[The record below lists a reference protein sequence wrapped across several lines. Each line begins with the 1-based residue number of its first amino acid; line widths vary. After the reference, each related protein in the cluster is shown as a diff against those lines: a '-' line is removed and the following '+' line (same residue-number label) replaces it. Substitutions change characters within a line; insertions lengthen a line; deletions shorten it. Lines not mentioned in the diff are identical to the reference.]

1 MFPTKCKAVLKT
13 IDNNILETGF
23 ASYSAGGQYIDFTSP
38 FVPIMKIK
46 SKVKVVCSDNGV
58 ITHVFTGEVYLS
70 SPKLLR
76 VVSLKCAFLSGA
88 EKALAADIT
97 FNAQILMPVFHHTL
111 FINKLM
117 YKWQSCCVKAISTRG
132 VAFECDEILDEFV
145 EKVTIKI
152 ASPVFSK
159 PTDLNLHT
167 GEKGLMFG
175 NHTKYK
181 YKIGK
186 LSKRAEA
193 ELCNFIRQANKQLLG
208 SIEIIDENTLY

>member
-1 MFPTKCKAVLKT
+1 MFPAKCKAILKT

-23 ASYSAGGQYIDFTSP
+23 ASYSAQGQYIDFTSP

-46 SKVKVVCSDNGV
+46 SKIKVVCSDNGV

-70 SPKLLR
+70 SPRLLR
-76 VVSLKCAFLSGA
+76 VVSLKCAFLTGA
-88 EKALAADIT
+88 EKALAADIN
-97 FNAQILMPVFHHTL
+97 FDAQILLPAFHHTL
-111 FINKLM
+111 FINKLI
-117 YKWQSCCVKAISTRG
+117 YKWQNCTIKAISTRG
-132 VAFECDEILDEFV
+132 VALECDEILDQFA
-145 EKVTIKI
+145 EKVTVKI
-152 ASPVFSK
+152 SEPVFSK
-159 PTDLNLHT
+159 PTELNLHT

-193 ELCNFIRQANKQLLG
+193 ELCNFIRQANIRLLG
-208 SIEIIDENTLY
+208 TIEIIDENTLY